1 MSDDLICESCL
12 HLYYD
17 EELDEWFCDMQDC
30 MDEDDVA
37 RQWNLPTA
45 RRAACP
51 YYRGGDEYTIVRRQ
65 N

>member
-1 MSDDLICESCL
+1 MDAMCEQCM

-17 EELDEWFCDMQDC
+17 DEYEDWLCSASDA

-37 RQWNLPTA
+37 RQFGQQRKVCPFF
-45 RRAACP
+45 RA
-51 YYRGGDEYTIVRRQ
+51 GDDYTIVRRQ

>member
-1 MSDDLICESCL
+1 MADVLCEQCM

-17 EELDEWFCDMQDC
+17 EEYADWLCGAGGY

-37 RQWNLPTA
+37 RQISSRDT
-45 RRAACP
+45 CP
-51 YYRGGDEYTIVRRQ
+51 YFRPGDEYTIVRRQ

>member
-1 MSDDLICESCL
+1 MADVLCEQCM

-17 EELDEWFCDMQDC
+17 DEYEDWLCGAAGY

-37 RQWNLPTA
+37 RDFAQK
-45 RRAACP
+45 RRECP
-51 YYRGGDEYTIVRRQ
+51 FFRPGDEYTIVRKQ

>member
-1 MSDDLICESCL
+1 MDALCEQCL

-17 EELDEWFCDMQDC
+17 DETGEWLCSAADA

-37 RQWNLPTA
+37 RQYSFSA
-45 RRAACP
+45 RKTCP
-51 YYRGGDEYTIVRRQ
+51 FFRPGDEYTIVRRQ

>member
-1 MSDDLICESCL
+1 M

-17 EELDEWFCDMQDC
+17 DEYEDWLCGAAGY

-37 RQWNLPTA
+37 RDFAQK
-45 RRAACP
+45 RRECP
-51 YYRGGDEYTIVRRQ
+51 FFRPGDEYTIVRKQ

>member
-1 MSDDLICESCL
+1 MDAMCEQCM

-17 EELDEWFCDMQDC
+17 DEYEDWLCSACDV

-37 RQWNLPTA
+37 RQLGQKQKS
-45 RRAACP
+45 CP
-51 YYRGGDEYTIVRRQ
+51 FFRPGDEYTIVRRQ